1 MLLPPLRADDLMPTP
16 ALEHGCCAWGRASEM
31 MLAPCPWTWTHAPVD
46 TCYEYTDVVQRS
58 VERES
63 IDHFY
68 LLVLGLLVLGS
79 YSGPTQTTYLVE
91 CAVGRGR

>member
-1 MLLPPLRADDLMPTP
+1 MPSPPLRAEDLIPTQ
-16 ALEHGCCAWGRASEM
+16 AQNTDTAHGGASEM

-79 YSGPTQTTYLVE
+79 YSGPTQTT
-91 CAVGRGR
+91 